1 MEKRLLTLVSS
12 SNLLRVFQ
20 TQVRMTTSFT
30 NSPGWIQRMKMR
42 FDLLDAD
49 NNGILGNADIA
60 LVAKNIAT
68 YRNEGSNAEKHYFK
82 ILQSVT
88 LAEEQGVTEKE
99 FIEQAKKF
107 VSQPDAKEHVK
118 KLADMVFEVVDA
130 NKDGVISYEEYS
142 HFYRAFNA
150 RQEMIDAFFKAA
162 DTNGDG
168 VIDPSE
174 TQESYSKYFFSA

>member
-1 MEKRLLTLVSS
+1 MA
-12 SNLLRVFQ
+12 
-20 TQVRMTTSFT
+20 TSFT
-30 NSPGWIQRMKMR
+30 DSPAWIQRMKMR

-49 NNGILGNADIA
+49 KNGILGNADIA

-68 YRNEGSNAEKHYFK
+68 YRNEGPDAEKHYFK
-82 ILQSVT
+82 TLQSIT

-118 KLADMVFEVVDA
+118 ELADMVFEVVDA

-142 HFYRAFNA
+142 HFYKAFDA
-150 RQEMIDAFFKAA
+150 SQEMIDTFFKAA
-162 DTNGDG
+162 DTNEDG
-168 VIDPSE
+168 VVDPLE
-174 TQESYSKYFFSA
+174 TQQSYMKYFFSA